1 MPLLSLKPAHDA
13 VSQARPLSA
22 RWWICDKDGSV
33 SLAQWPNPALVV
45 WLVAAVVGWTGVLGS
60 DRAAQVDALGSGAL
74 VAWALDELVRG
85 ASPARRL
92 IGAVVLVVQLIRLFG

>member
-13 VSQARPLSA
+13 ASRARPLSA
-22 RWWICDKDGSV
+22 RWWICDKDGRV
-33 SLAQWPNPALVV
+33 NLAQWPNPALVV
-45 WLVAAVVGWTGVLGS
+45 WLLSVGVGWTGVLGS
-60 DRAAQVDALGSGAL
+60 DRTTQVHAVGGGAL

-92 IGAVVLVVQLIRLFG
+92 VGAVVLVVQLGRLFA

>member
-13 VSQARPLSA
+13 ASHARPLSA

-33 SLAQWPNPALVV
+33 NVAQWPNPALVV
-45 WLVAAVVGWTGVLGS
+45 WLVASVVGWTGVLGP
-60 DRAAQVDALGSGAL
+60 DRTAQVGAVGSGAL

-92 IGAVVLVVQLIRLFG
+92 VGAVVLAVQLIRLFG